1 MKIYIQPKIIIDSK
15 ICEVKDGLNVEEK
28 FKDLYKTKFLVEI
41 SVEISAAASMI
52 QVIFAVKWE
61 GFDTTYGIP
70 ECVFGII
77 FTISYLH
84 KATTLPLRMCVRLPH
99 LNL

>member
-1 MKIYIQPKIIIDSK
+1 MKIYIQPKMIIDSK
-15 ICEVKDGLNVEEK
+15 IYDVKDGLNVEEN
-28 FKDLYKTKFLVEI
+28 LRIYTRLNYLVENL
-41 SVEISAAASMI
+41 VAISAAASMI

-61 GFDTTYGIP
+61 GFDTTYDIP
-70 ECVFGII
+70 ECVFVII